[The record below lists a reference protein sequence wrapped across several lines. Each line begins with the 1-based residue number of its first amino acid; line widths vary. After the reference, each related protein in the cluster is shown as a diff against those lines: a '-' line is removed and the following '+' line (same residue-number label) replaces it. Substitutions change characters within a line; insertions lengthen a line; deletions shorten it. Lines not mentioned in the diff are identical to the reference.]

1 MKFMSHKW
9 KMSID
14 EGSYKLRQMDRNKFK
29 KDLEDEAVYQ
39 LKAAFNRLQNNYNDE
54 SLIFSILSDLF
65 DLLDSKIAKYYNSI
79 SQYELL
85 LVINL
90 IQIDQNE
97 EVNEMAIN
105 IITDLAMNNYI
116 CQTIMTE
123 EFFEKIVSLLSNP
136 KKLSTLIAL
145 KNLITNVFASVD
157 LVYQDALIAIIL
169 PYLEKSFPD
178 QTGELQNQS
187 IRFIYNVI
195 KFYKKLPDITDR
207 IIELLDN
214 YPQNNEEAIY
224 YYIYCL
230 YFLIKRN
237 REVAGSI
244 ILRSSLIQLLH
255 EELKNY
261 INNSKIVLGILE
273 LFQHLLRVTKKK
285 INPEI
290 ILSKFNFQ
298 IISGLI
304 WHGSIRISSQA
315 IEVLSEL
322 VADNQVF
329 SQIYQEYFYQLNLPT
344 IIIERIENGANE
356 IQNQS
361 IYFISNLIISSF
373 LEFQR
378 FVAMPVFS
386 LIFELLPSID
396 TYSINAFLSLVDNII
411 KAYQTNGKIDLI
423 RNTLLDCDAFN
434 FLEELYLKQ
443 DADICNETIESI
455 YSALGDKDSI
465 S

>member
-1 MKFMSHKW
+1 
-9 KMSID
+9 MSID
-14 EGSYKLRQMDRNKFK
+14 EGSYKLRQMDRNKYK
-29 KDLEDEAVYQ
+29 KSLEDEAVYQ

-123 EFFEKIVSLLSNP
+123 EFFAKIVSLLSNP

-195 KFYKKLPDITDR
+195 KFYKKLPDITEDR
-207 IIELLDN
+207 
-214 YPQNNEEAIY
+214 
-224 YYIYCL
+224 
-230 YFLIKRN
+230 KS
-237 REVAGSI
+237 V
-244 ILRSSLIQLLH
+244 
-255 EELKNY
+255 
-261 INNSKIVLGILE
+261 V
-273 LFQHLLRVTKKK
+273 
-285 INPEI
+285 
-290 ILSKFNFQ
+290 
-298 IISGLI
+298 
-304 WHGSIRISSQA
+304 
-315 IEVLSEL
+315 
-322 VADNQVF
+322 
-329 SQIYQEYFYQLNLPT
+329 
-344 IIIERIENGANE
+344 
-356 IQNQS
+356 
-361 IYFISNLIISSF
+361 
-373 LEFQR
+373 
-378 FVAMPVFS
+378 
-386 LIFELLPSID
+386 
-396 TYSINAFLSLVDNII
+396 
-411 KAYQTNGKIDLI
+411 
-423 RNTLLDCDAFN
+423 
-434 FLEELYLKQ
+434 
-443 DADICNETIESI
+443 
-455 YSALGDKDSI
+455 
-465 S
+465 